1 MKLKGQHIAYLLAVL
16 LVGFALATWAQPKYS
31 DDPNDRDSKFAF
43 ELVEQ
48 MFESCQSVNTMYCE
62 VKKKERYDGDYVEAE
77 SRIKMSC
84 EPYCVYLKQL
94 DKEDGVELLYREDQN
109 NGKVLVNPNGFPWI
123 NISLDPY
130 GSLIRSKQHHL
141 ILDIG
146 FSKFNQVL
154 AHLMNK
160 YEGKAQDFLTYA
172 GTQTIS
178 GRSCY
183 VVDLDNKN
191 YELISY
197 TTKEGESTVSISRDF
212 MISEYRIV
220 ELNDAVSSYG
230 AVKPGIPL
238 TIPNDYAPKLRLY
251 IDEERFIPMRFDVYD
266 DQGELFESY
275 QYDKVVLNAQFGEDE
290 LTEDYHEYGF

>member
-1 MKLKGQHIAYLLAVL
+1 MVL
-16 LVGFALATWAQPKYS
+16 LLFWMAFSAWAQPKSS
-31 DDPNDRDSKFAF
+31 DEPHERDSKFAF
-43 ELVEQ
+43 ELVER
-48 MFESCQSVNTMYCE
+48 MFDSCKAVNTMYCE

-94 DKEDGVELLYREDQN
+94 GDKDGVELLYREDAN

-130 GSLIRSKQHHL
+130 GSLIRNKQHHL

-154 AHLMNK
+154 AHLMDK
-160 YEGKAQDFLTYA
+160 YEGKAEDFLTYT
-172 GTQTIS
+172 GTETIS
-178 GRSCY
+178 GRPCY
-183 VVDLDNKN
+183 VVDLDNEN
-191 YELISY
+191 YELIPY
-197 TTKEGESTVSISRDF
+197 TTQEGESTVSISNRLK
-212 MISEYRIV
+212 ISEYRII

-230 AVKPGIPL
+230 AVKPGLTL

-251 IDEERFIPMRFDVYD
+251 IDQERYIPMRFDVYD

-275 QYDKVVLNAQFGEDE
+275 QYDKVVLNARFNEDE
-290 LTEDYHEYGF
+290 LTEDYPEYGF